1 MQTKYN
7 NDSQYYKDWTTEKL
21 KQEAISLNDSIY
33 VIECYGSRDVLMLMG
48 ITHELENR
56 GIEVKTSQELMFNEE
71 ID

>member
-1 MQTKYN
+1 MKTKYN
-7 NDSQYYKDWTTEKL
+7 NDSQYYEDWTTEKL

-33 VIECYGSRDVLMLMG
+33 ISECYGSRDVLMLMG